1 LPFSIRRIIVTRI
14 ALPTDEQLPAA
25 SQPIVDAATKQL
37 KMTPNLF
44 RIMALSP
51 NALNGW
57 AGLQGALA
65 KTLDAKVRDGI
76 ALAVSQVNGC
86 QYCLSAH
93 SYVAS
98 TLANIDDDEIQLNRS
113 GQSRTPKTA
122 AAVAFAKKLMETH
135 GKVSEDDLRTVRAAG
150 FTNANI
156 VEIIA
161 LSAQFLLTNF
171 VNNAF
176 DTEIDFP
183 AVNVAIG

>member
-1 LPFSIRRIIVTRI
+1 MSRIVM
-14 ALPTDEQLPAA
+14 PTIDQTPEA
-25 SQPIVDAATKQL
+25 SRPVLDAVTKQL

-51 NALNGW
+51 HALNGW

-65 KTLDAKVRDGI
+65 KTLDAKLRDGI

-93 SYVAS
+93 TYVAGKM
-98 TLANIDDDEIQLNRS
+98 ANIADDEIRRNRL
-113 GQSRTPKTA
+113 GHAENPRTA
-122 AAVAFAKKLMETH
+122 AAVAFARTVMETR
-135 GKVSEDDLRTVRAAG
+135 GKVSEADLQKVRTAG
-150 FTNANI
+150 FSDANI

-161 LSAQFLLTNF
+161 LSAQYMLTNF
-171 VNNAF
+171 INNAF

-183 AVNVAIG
+183 VVDSEVA